1 MASKGCKACTTCVRT
16 VRRQSLQLQISRL
29 GAVRQRT
36 FTTTSNPY
44 AESRKSNITPSPSAL
59 SLLSRSPT
67 STIGT
72 DSDSKKKSAT
82 LVTMKA
88 AAGLQKVTGKATETY
103 TAYGAT
109 EVLYKECARQ
119 ANYLISQDANSEEEI
134 PKTEDG
140 EDLGVGD
147 GAGLKPTF
155 STWSQVTMLH
165 MYLLSV
171 RIRCFPLP
179 SHNTWQQHLLDHFF
193 HDAENRM
200 TIYHNMHASGTRSK
214 YLKDLFIQWR
224 GLLAAYDEGLVKGDA
239 VLAAAVW
246 RNIFKANEEVDIRVL
261 GQIVSYMRRVLKGLD
276 SLPDEK
282 ISQATL
288 EFGSPEVESAI
299 VHQRSRSMDLPFE
312 NASGTNFPG
321 GKRS

>member
-1 MASKGCKACTTCVRT
+1 
-16 VRRQSLQLQISRL
+16 
-29 GAVRQRT
+29 
-36 FTTTSNPY
+36 
-44 AESRKSNITPSPSAL
+44 
-59 SLLSRSPT
+59 
-67 STIGT
+67 
-72 DSDSKKKSAT
+72 
-82 LVTMKA
+82 MKA

-109 EVLYKECARQ
+109 ELLYKECARQ
-119 ANYLISQDANSEEEI
+119 ADYSITQDPNSDEDM

-147 GAGLKPTF
+147 GWWLQEAGLKPTF

-171 RIRCFPLP
+171 RIRCFPAP

-246 RNIFKANEEVDIRVL
+246 RNVFKANEDVDIKAL
-261 GQIVSYMRRVLKGLD
+261 GQIVSYMRRALKGLD
-276 SLPDEK
+276 SLPDERM
-282 ISQATL
+282 SQATL
-288 EFGSPEVESAI
+288 EFGSPEVENGI
-299 VHQRSRSMDLPFE
+299 VRQQSRLMDLPFE
-312 NASGTNFPG
+312 KASGKDLPG
-321 GKRS
+321 GKQS